1 MKPINEVGRE
11 KKNQNKIDINAE
23 RLVQIVDGKSSWCCN
38 IENVS
43 YAFKAI

>member
-1 MKPINEVGRE
+1 MLRGF
-11 KKNQNKIDINAE
+11 
-23 RLVQIVDGKSSWCCN
+23 VQIVDGKASWCCN